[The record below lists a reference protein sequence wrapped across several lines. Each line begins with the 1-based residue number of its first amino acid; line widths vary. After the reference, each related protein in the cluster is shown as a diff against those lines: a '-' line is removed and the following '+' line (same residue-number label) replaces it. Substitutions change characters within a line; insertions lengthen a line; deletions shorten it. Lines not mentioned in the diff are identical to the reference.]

1 MVVMLLSRM
10 HSKVNAG
17 KLLQQS
23 CTHDWLSQARSI
35 QEKPDSLLYVKVSL
49 TPHKSQQLRK
59 RQKTRKLIC
68 FVATWSEDN
77 GLSELTGLC
86 LSCLDSTTLYYLLV
100 QTSI

>member
-68 FVATWSEDN
+68 FVATWNEDN
-77 GLSELTGLC
+77 GSSELTGLC